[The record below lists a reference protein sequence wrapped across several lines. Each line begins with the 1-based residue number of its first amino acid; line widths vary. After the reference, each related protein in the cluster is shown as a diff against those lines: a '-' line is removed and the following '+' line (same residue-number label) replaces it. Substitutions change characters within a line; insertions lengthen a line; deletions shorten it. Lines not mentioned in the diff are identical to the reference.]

1 MFIEK
6 VWRKVRRSPFMGE
19 SELVSLLKELSTS
32 INSPFYK
39 HSTATRFFG

>member
-1 MFIEK
+1 
-6 VWRKVRRSPFMGE
+6 MGE